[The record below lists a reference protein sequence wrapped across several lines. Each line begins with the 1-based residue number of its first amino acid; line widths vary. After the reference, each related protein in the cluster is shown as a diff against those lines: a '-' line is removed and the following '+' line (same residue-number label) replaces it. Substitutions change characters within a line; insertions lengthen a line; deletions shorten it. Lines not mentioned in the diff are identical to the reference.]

1 MGIGDMRGQ
10 GGEAERGQGD
20 RNDMRRGQGK
30 VRGDR
35 AKREGTRDNLA
46 PKRQQGWGQCVVP
59 EMSRHKGRWLCAGTG
74 TQSRI
79 LGSIFFKVSASSAS
93 ISTPCPCWGY
103 CMQCLA
109 LHQVQSPARRALNM

>member
-35 AKREGTRDNLA
+35 QSERGQGTILPQKGNRDGDSVWYQ
-46 PKRQQGWGQCVVP
+46 RC
-59 EMSRHKGRWLCAGTG
+59 
-74 TQSRI
+74 
-79 LGSIFFKVSASSAS
+79 
-93 ISTPCPCWGY
+93 
-103 CMQCLA
+103 
-109 LHQVQSPARRALNM
+109 